1 MQVVLLMATFEHL
14 IRKILLH
21 EQPSLAIALRIDE
34 SGSMVREGRITAAQQ
49 AALAVSAFAQRLDLP
64 LMIYGDLADLS
75 VREKTSLYSYKE
87 FAEPFDY
94 VPARLMSLQPRQN
107 NRDGAVL
114 RVPPAENFPNN
125 LLRQNSTIDD

>member
-14 IRKILLH
+14 IRKNPPH

-64 LMIYGDLADLS
+64 LMIYGDTADLS
-75 VREKTSLYSYKE
+75 VREKTLSILI
-87 FAEPFDY
+87 
-94 VPARLMSLQPRQN
+94 R
-107 NRDGAVL
+107 
-114 RVPPAENFPNN
+114 N
-125 LLRQNSTIDD
+125 LLNLLIMCRQS